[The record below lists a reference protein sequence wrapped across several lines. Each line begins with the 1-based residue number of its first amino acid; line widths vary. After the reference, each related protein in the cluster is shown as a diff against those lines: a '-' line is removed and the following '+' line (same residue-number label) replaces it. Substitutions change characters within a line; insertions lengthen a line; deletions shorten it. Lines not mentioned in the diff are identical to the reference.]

1 MEILVTVFAAVLLLQ
16 VLRSRSVL
24 AREEDVPAIPFL
36 GRNEMWS
43 DRGRAVQVWGV
54 AWLLVHARAFSHST
68 MWLD

>member
-1 MEILVTVFAAVLLLQ
+1 MDILITVFAAALLLQ

-43 DRGRAVQVWGV
+43 ERGRAVQVWGV
-54 AWLLVHARAFSHST
+54 AWLPVHARAFSHST
-68 MWLD
+68 LWLD